1 MSDTIVNEKP
11 ALPEAPAPAPVVI
24 RRYAQ
29 ITADGVAI
37 GYSQGPGDIDAPN
50 MILIGETDDY
60 TGWTYRDG
68 TWIEP
73 PPAPVTPPPMPTLT
87 RRQLRLALLSIGITT
102 EQIEAIIAAIPDATD
117 RATALIE
124 WQDANTYERDHP
136 LIDDIATAI
145 KVPAD
150 QIDALWRWAS
160 ER

>member
-1 MSDTIVNEKP
+1 MSNPTTDEKP
-11 ALPEAPAPAPVVI
+11 AAPEPAPVVI

-29 ITADGVAI
+29 ITANGVAI
-37 GYSQGPGDIDAPN
+37 GYSQGPGKIDAAN
-50 MILIGETDDY
+50 MILIGEAEDY

-68 TWIEP
+68 VWIEP
-73 PPAPVTPPPMPTLT
+73 SPTPVIPPPMPSLT

-124 WQDANTYERDHP
+124 WQDANAYERHHP
-136 LIDDIATAI
+136 LIDDIASAI

-150 QIDALWRWAS
+150 QIDTLWRWAAD
-160 ER
+160 R